1 MHGADIILILTVI
14 GTELLA
20 AYHHPKTKAEKLSAY
35 RENRAQ
41 NIPVPEKQALP
52 TPLPEIGQ
60 NIDPETVKRSNR
72 IKKKIEAEASE
83 LNCLKEKSA
92 QLPI

>member
-41 NIPVPEKQALP
+41 NIPVPQKEATP
-52 TPLPEIGQ
+52 TPLPKTEIDEIREAAQ
-60 NIDPETVKRSNR
+60 RTKQAKER
-72 IKKKIEAEASE
+72 IEA
-83 LNCLKEKSA
+83 KR
-92 QLPI
+92 QLYDSIKLEINS